1 MIRDA
6 NLTYVQKLT
15 ALMGFPDASAGSYAN
30 NLHLA
35 PDRYQPDQHLITQFS
50 HAGCSSWHP
59 DNSVKAL
66 KAFARLCQKWV
77 IWFALWSLSV
87 CILFSFVQLS
97 IIRIE
102 NEKMHTER
110 CHKAS
115 QITHF
120 LAQKCKRCSNQH
132 LKIHNQLIILSN
144 VVIYIINISISV
156 SMAICQTNQAHQQ
169 PSAVLCTC
177 SQCQKH
183 NLSQ

>member
-1 MIRDA
+1 M
-6 NLTYVQKLT
+6 
-15 ALMGFPDASAGSYAN
+15 
-30 NLHLA
+30 
-35 PDRYQPDQHLITQFS
+35 
-50 HAGCSSWHP
+50 
-59 DNSVKAL
+59 
-66 KAFARLCQKWV
+66 
-77 IWFALWSLSV
+77 

-132 LKIHNQLIILSN
+132 LKIHNQLIIILSN

-156 SMAICQTNQAHQQ
+156 SMAICRQTRLASSHQL
-169 PSAVLCTC
+169 SYTLVHNSKNTTYHNKWHSFYRSDVRHFTTN
-177 SQCQKH
+177 SQTLKKTQLTPLLH
-183 NLSQ
+183 